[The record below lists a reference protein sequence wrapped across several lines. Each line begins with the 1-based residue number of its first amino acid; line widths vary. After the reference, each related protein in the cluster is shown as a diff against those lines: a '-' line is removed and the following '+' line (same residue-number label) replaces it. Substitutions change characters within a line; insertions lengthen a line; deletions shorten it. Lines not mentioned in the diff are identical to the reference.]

1 MSVQLHIPAAVPPE
15 KELPISLDCGAVW
28 AADIED
34 LVK

>member
-1 MSVQLHIPAAVPPE
+1 MSVHIPAAVPPE
-15 KELPISLDCGAVW
+15 KELPISLDCRAVW